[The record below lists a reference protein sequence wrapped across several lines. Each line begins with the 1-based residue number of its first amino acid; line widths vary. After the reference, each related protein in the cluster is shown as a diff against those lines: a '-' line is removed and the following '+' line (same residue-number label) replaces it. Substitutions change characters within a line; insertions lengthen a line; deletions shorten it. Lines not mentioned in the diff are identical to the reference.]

1 LRLWPETAGRFFVAV
16 INLEVLVRAS
26 SGPMNGLGARRQVI
40 HIGRAAWH
48 DWSRARVGKVD
59 ATPGIDDQIIGR
71 DERFAV
77 IALNQHGNVAAT
89 GDSGWLL
96 FTAAVCHLRP
106 DGDNRMH
113 HLSSHRFD
121 RFFFRSYV
129 CIPIFILWA
138 AAADIAAYT
147 IWPPRDSLES
157 LALFLVIAVPIVAAY
172 RLYRNRASLR

>member
-1 LRLWPETAGRFFVAV
+1 
-16 INLEVLVRAS
+16 VL
-26 SGPMNGLGARRQVI
+26 
-40 HIGRAAWH
+40 
-48 DWSRARVGKVD
+48 
-59 ATPGIDDQIIGR
+59 
-71 DERFAV
+71 
-77 IALNQHGNVAAT
+77 
-89 GDSGWLL
+89 SGWLL

-113 HLSSHRFD
+113 RLSSRRFD

-147 IWPPRDSLES
+147 IWPPRDTLES
-157 LALFLVIAVPIVAAY
+157 LALFLLIAVPIVAAY